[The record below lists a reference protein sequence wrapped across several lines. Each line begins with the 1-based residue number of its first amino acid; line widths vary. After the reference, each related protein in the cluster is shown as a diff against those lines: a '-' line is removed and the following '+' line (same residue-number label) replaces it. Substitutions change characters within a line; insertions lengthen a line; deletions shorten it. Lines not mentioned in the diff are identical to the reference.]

1 MIKARPVQRKIVP
14 ENRGMQ
20 TSHTEEPVS
29 HDLDLERDGSG
40 PRFFFDRRDYELLRI
55 VKDISRRKGTPAH
68 RRLLAPY
75 LHPHGIKEMAAQR
88 ALRIAYAV
96 AHLLDSLEIGKAS
109 DRLEALRSLR
119 EEILYTAQGPLRV
132 NASRVLIEIM
142 KRLLRSQEDDTR
154 QLELAHDFRAVT
166 TGRPRT
172 VREQLRKYHLLEMP
186 EEWNQVSFDDHVH
199 DVNTKGR
206 KSASHLVMDAWIKGI
221 RRLTVIYYHFV
232 PREAAEE
239 LLEAAAIMD
248 IKVRIGIEFFT
259 RHQQQ
264 FVKIIWIPRGLT
276 DSQGFLSFLS
286 SPAVQAFMD
295 QGRQVAK
302 HHEAYVLE
310 VLREFNRTHLPDIN
324 DTFGLDMPPICEKD
338 FLSFVGSGQVSIFHL
353 GKLIHERLLPLMRTR
368 TAGLHASYRQASD
381 DEKAGMEQLVRRMD
395 GFDAH
400 EIIERHL
407 RPERNPG
414 LPDPDAPSERSRVVP
429 ELRTLSIVELLDR
442 LYSLHPKHR
451 VVLDLDGLAVEHV
464 LELLYDCRGRITHLE
479 IFNLK
484 NSALGREP
492 DRERIL
498 RLQAALHSSNVMKL
512 KRFITELIAKPDGLE
527 GDGPGRRGHKD
538 KLVEILYE
546 LPAFQACYRDKPLKI
561 SIGSDST
568 GQSGRMPGMGLVVKD
583 SLPRHVQLE
592 LERASAP
599 HCGIPVGVTA
609 YARITR
615 VPLSRANA
623 VSSGMN
629 RLVRRIPGLSVLGY
643 RHKTDWVIDDCKS
656 ASEGNIHTL
665 GGVQRMEGNGLH
677 LVAPER
683 KEQSAVSLE
692 YLNTGLKIGL
702 KILAGFLAA
711 SLTFALTKNG
721 WLLAYGGA
729 LIWFAITG
737 LRIIIQSVLGCGGI
751 HRSSRLK
758 WESYVSW
765 DRLADSLLF
774 SGLSVPL
781 LDYIVKTV
789 LLERSFG
796 VTVTTSPVLLYAAMS
811 LVNGLYMA
819 GHNLLRGLPR
829 EAIVGNLLRSILA
842 IPLALACSGLAGELL
857 LLAGVTG
864 VGAVLQQW
872 AAVITKLASDC
883 VAGVIEGLA
892 DRAEHLRMRIRDY
905 SSKLK
910 QLFALHGQV
919 EVLFPLEDVPSLLE
933 SKEFIQTLE
942 FERSD
947 LLNIAIVNALDLQY
961 LWMYQPWSRNVIKQL
976 VREMGDDERR
986 VFLFS
991 QYVLSQERQI
1001 SQLLL
1006 DGLVGRNF
1014 SKALAFYVGY
1024 WREYLKSITR
1034 LVSECSPGL
1043 LRHEKV
1049 MEFR

>member
-1 MIKARPVQRKIVP
+1 MP
-14 ENRGMQ
+14 
-20 TSHTEEPVS
+20 TSQTEEPVS
-29 HDLDLERDGSG
+29 HDLDLEEIGRG
-40 PRFFFDRRDYELLRI
+40 PRFFFDGRDYELLAI
-55 VKDISRRKGTPAH
+55 VKDISRRKGTPTH

-96 AHLLDSLEIGKAS
+96 AHLLESLEIGKAS

-119 EEILYTAQGPLRV
+119 EEVLYTAQGPLRI

-166 TGRPRT
+166 TGRPRV

-206 KSASHLVMDAWIKGI
+206 KSACHLVMDAWIKGI

-248 IKVRIGIEFFT
+248 IKVRIGIEFFAPY
-259 RHQQQ
+259 RKR

-286 SPAVQAFMD
+286 SPAVQALMD

-302 HHEAYVLE
+302 HHEAYVLD
-310 VLREFNRTHLPDIN
+310 VLREFNRTHGQDIGAG
-324 DTFGLDMPPICEKD
+324 FGLDVPILRERD
-338 FLSFVGSGQVSIFHL
+338 FLAFVGAGQASVLHL
-353 GKLIHERLLPLMRTR
+353 GKFIHERLLPLMRTR
-368 TAGLHASYRQASD
+368 TESLRTLYPSASE
-381 DEKAGMEQLVRRMD
+381 DEKSGMEQLVRRMD
-395 GFDAH
+395 GLDAR
-400 EIIERHL
+400 EIIERYL
-407 RPERNPG
+407 RPAMNPG
-414 LPDPDAPSERSRVVP
+414 LPDPDVPSADTRGVP

-442 LYSLHPKHR
+442 LYGLHPKHR
-451 VVLDLDGLAVEHV
+451 VVLDLDGLSVEHV
-464 LELLYDCRGRITHLE
+464 LELLYDCKGRITHLE

-492 DRERIL
+492 DRERLL
-498 RLQAALHSSNVMKL
+498 RLQAALQSSNVIKL
-512 KRFITELIAKPDGLE
+512 KRFITESIAKAEGLE
-527 GDGPGRRGHKD
+527 GEGPSHKG

-546 LPAFQACYRDKPLKI
+546 IPAFQACYRDKSLKI

-583 SLPRHVQLE
+583 SLPRHVQRE
-592 LERASAP
+592 LERSRGS
-599 HCGIPVGVTA
+599 HRRIPVGVAA
-609 YARITR
+609 YARVTR
-615 VPLSRANA
+615 VPR
-623 VSSGMN
+623 SGAGAFSDGLL
-629 RLVRRIPGLSVLGY
+629 RLARRIPGLDGFGY
-643 RHKTDWVIDDCKS
+643 RHRTDWTIADCEP
-656 ASEGNIHTL
+656 AREGNIYTL
-665 GGVQRMEGNGLH
+665 GGAQREEGNGLH

-683 KEQSAVSLE
+683 KAQGAVSLT

-702 KILAGFLAA
+702 KILAGFTAA
-711 SLTFALTKNG
+711 FLTFALTKDW

-729 LIWFAITG
+729 VIWFAITG
-737 LRIIIQSVLGCGGI
+737 LRIIIQSVLACGGL

-758 WESYVSW
+758 WNSYVSW
-765 DRLADSLLF
+765 DGLADSLMF
-774 SGLSVPL
+774 TGFSVPL
-781 LDYIVKTV
+781 LDYLVKTI

-796 VTVTTSPVLLYAAMS
+796 ITVTTSPILVYATMS
-811 LVNGLYMA
+811 MVNGLYLA
-819 GHNLLRGLPR
+819 SHNLLRGLPR
-829 EAIVGNLLRSILA
+829 EAIVGSLIRSILA
-842 IPLALACSGLAGELL
+842 IPLALAYSGLAGELL
-857 LLAGVTG
+857 VLAGFTG
-864 VGAVLQQW
+864 TGAILQQW
-872 AAVITKLASDC
+872 AAVISKLASDC
-883 VAGVIEGLA
+883 MAGAIEGLA
-892 DRAEHLRMRIRDY
+892 DKVKHLRMRMRDY

-910 QLFALHGQV
+910 QLFALHGQL
-919 EVLFPLEDVPSLLE
+919 EVLFPLEDVPALLE
-933 SKEFIQTLE
+933 SEEFMQTLE

-961 LWMYQPWSRNVIKQL
+961 LWMYQPRSKSIIRQL
-976 VREMGDDERR
+976 VHEMGDDERR

-991 QYVLSQERQI
+991 QYVLSRERHI

-1006 DGLVGRNF
+1006 DGLVGKNF
-1014 SKALAFYVGY
+1014 PKALAFYLGY
-1024 WREYLKSITR
+1024 WREYLESITR
-1034 LVSECSPGL
+1034 LVNNCSPDFF
-1043 LRHEKV
+1043 RHEKV